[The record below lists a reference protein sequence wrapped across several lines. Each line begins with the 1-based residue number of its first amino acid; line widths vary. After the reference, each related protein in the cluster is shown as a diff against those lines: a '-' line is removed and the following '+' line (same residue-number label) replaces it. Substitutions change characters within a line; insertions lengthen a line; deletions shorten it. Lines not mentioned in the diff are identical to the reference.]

1 MFYNH
6 ISIPIILEISANSLV
21 DVDKILQSHNLYF
34 ERKVLVTEEKLF
46 KLYNQEL
53 SVIKFHKTLFVK
65 ESTLDQVMYLD
76 GEEIHPNSLIIG
88 FGGGTVLD
96 VVKQFA
102 STKLYPYITI
112 PSTLSNDGIYSP
124 VARLH
129 VNNKKKSFNVRPP
142 LGIIA
147 DIDIIR
153 KSPEI
158 NLMAGIGDLTSNFSA
173 LDDWD
178 LAKKEIGE
186 GTNDFAYS
194 LSLLAAK
201 SIKNFKY
208 DEIRSDDFLRS
219 LAYGLVISGLAMVIS
234 GDTRPSS
241 GSEHLI
247 SHAIDDLFPERGTL
261 HGLQVAYG
269 LLLVEKKYRKVRYEK
284 TYNFFKG
291 IGLMDYLNRLIN
303 FTEEEE
309 EMILKRS
316 VTIRNRYT
324 ILNKFVG

>member
-6 ISIPIILEISANSLV
+6 ISIPIILEISPKSLV
-21 DVDKILQSHNLYF
+21 KVENILHGHNLYF
-34 ERKVLVTEEKLF
+34 ERKILITEEKLF
-46 KLYNQEL
+46 ELYKQEL
-53 SVIKFHKTLFVK
+53 EVIKFGQIIFVK
-65 ESTLDQVMYLD
+65 KSTLKQVIKLD
-76 GEEIHPNSLIIG
+76 ENIIHPNSLIIG
-88 FGGGTVLD
+88 FGGGMVLD
-96 VVKQFA
+96 VVKQYA
-102 STKLYPYITI
+102 SNKMLPYITI

-124 VARLH
+124 VARLL
-129 VNNKKKSFNVRPP
+129 VKGKKKSFSVRPP

-178 LAKKEIGE
+178 LAMEDIGE

-201 SIKNFKY
+201 SIKNYKY
-208 DEIRSDDFLRS
+208 EELRNDDFLRT
-219 LAYGLVISGLAMVIS
+219 LTYGLVISGLAMVIS

-247 SHAIDDLFPERGTL
+247 SHAIDDLFPERSTL
-261 HGLQVAYG
+261 HGLQVAWG
-269 LLLVEKKYRKVRYEK
+269 LLLVEERFRKVRYEK
-284 TYNFFKG
+284 TYNFFRD
-291 IGLMDYLNRLIN
+291 IGLMKYLDELIN
-303 FTEEEE
+303 FTEEEIE
-309 EMILKRS
+309 LILKRS
-316 VTIRNRYT
+316 ITIRNRYT
-324 ILNKFVG
+324 ILNKFLE

>member
-6 ISIPIILEISANSLV
+6 ISIPIILEISSNSLSRV
-21 DVDKILQSHNLYF
+21 DDILQNHNLYF
-34 ERKVLVTEEKLF
+34 ANKVLITEENLYELYRTELKDINFSDKLF
-46 KLYNQEL
+46 
-53 SVIKFHKTLFVK
+53 IK
-65 ESTLDQVMYLD
+65 ESTLEQVIALD
-76 GEEIHPNSLIIG
+76 SFKYHPNSLLIG
-88 FGGGTVLD
+88 FGGGKVLD
-96 VVKQFA
+96 VVKQYA
-102 STKLYPYITI
+102 TNKSLPYITI

-124 VARLH
+124 VARLI
-129 VNNKKKSFNVRPP
+129 VNNKKKGFNVRPP

-147 DIDIIR
+147 DIEIIR

-178 LAKKEIGE
+178 LAQADLGE

-201 SIKNFKY
+201 SIKNYKY
-208 DEIRSDDFLRS
+208 DEIRNDDFLKS

-247 SHAIDDLFPERGTL
+247 SHAIDDLFPERSTL

-269 LLLVEKKYRKVRYEK
+269 LLLVEERFRKVRYEK
-284 TYNFFKG
+284 TYNFFKD
-291 IGLMDYLNRLIN
+291 IGLLSYLDEKIHYS
-303 FTEEEE
+303 EDEIQQ
-309 EMILKRS
+309 ILKRS
-316 VTIRNRYT
+316 ISIRNRYT
-324 ILNKFVG
+324 ILNTFLS